1 MVLDTSAAPPESTST
16 APLVVR
22 ATDCCPNCG
31 KWGAFEPL
39 GDYRGGLAG
48 FSSCGKCSWIRL
60 EQSHKPRT
68 LPLALHDG
76 SPRWLSSVVM
86 PWHEAAA
93 KPHVWGA
100 QRQRPSRAD
109 SKAWSTTPIQDPDG
123 MLPPRRRKARGV
135 PATARSSMSDPFRE
149 YMLPP
154 PATARPSTTN
164 PHTKTESGVSFADDA
179 SSRLRTAPAGA
190 LVAGSPLRMA
200 PTSDDASGGSA
211 GTTLAGSDAAASSS
225 PISSSWSACQPMPSN
240 FFCSRGGLLLPE
252 ERGGP
257 ELAYAPFRKITDIGG
272 GVLPHPPST
281 PLPFTREWSAS
292 TGYRATA
299 GRPTPRPRPPLP
311 TPAPVVSSDDPLVPR
326 AFRSDEAPLLAEES
340 AQLHQRLAKA
350 GVKVSSVGPLGPFRQ
365 GAQSVDAALFTPEE
379 RRMRSN
385 LRGARDRD
393 MYTPFKVVGN
403 IHIDSIGFVYLP
415 PAPKPESWR
424 TDDAS
429 MTGVAPPTTGAMA
442 MAMGKAKAMG
452 KGWGAASLAT
462 ALAVS
467 WVPPKPKKVYTE
479 EELQRLEEERQARL
493 QEEKAAEE
501 ERIKE
506 EGLVNQWQASI
517 PPNIQDAFN
526 TFDRDR
532 SGLMDVS
539 ELHAALR
546 LLGVQASEAQA
557 RAALRR
563 YDVTSVD
570 RLLDIFEF
578 DHLVRDLSTLQGGS
592 GHSAL
597 HTLTPETP
605 LHVPVPRKPGL
616 APAAALPVAEP
627 APIPTNKG
635 APMPAPSRPQTA
647 AHSLEQPTIHNPIHQ
662 GASPTTQTNA
672 PEAQAREPQARE
684 PQAQALSDS
693 RREPSTQSDAP
704 PPEVAWLPPL
714 SASERAI
721 DEERNA
727 ALASDDLERLRSLRG
742 AFKEDLRV
750 KADLMYD
757 LRTREDHIVEGTN
770 VNEEA
775 DDDEATAVD
784 DTDIG
789 PYMVT
794 VLEDRRGRQS
804 TFLRA
809 TDGGVAGGSRG
820 RALAE
825 WPKRKR

>member
-1 MVLDTSAAPPESTST
+1 M
-16 APLVVR
+16 
-22 ATDCCPNCG
+22 
-31 KWGAFEPL
+31 
-39 GDYRGGLAG
+39 
-48 FSSCGKCSWIRL
+48 
-60 EQSHKPRT
+60 
-68 LPLALHDG
+68 
-76 SPRWLSSVVM
+76 
-86 PWHEAAA
+86 
-93 KPHVWGA
+93 
-100 QRQRPSRAD
+100 
-109 SKAWSTTPIQDPDG
+109 
-123 MLPPRRRKARGV
+123 
-135 PATARSSMSDPFRE
+135 
-149 YMLPP
+149 
-154 PATARPSTTN
+154 
-164 PHTKTESGVSFADDA
+164 
-179 SSRLRTAPAGA
+179 
-190 LVAGSPLRMA
+190 
-200 PTSDDASGGSA
+200 
-211 GTTLAGSDAAASSS
+211 
-225 PISSSWSACQPMPSN
+225 
-240 FFCSRGGLLLPE
+240 
-252 ERGGP
+252 
-257 ELAYAPFRKITDIGG
+257 AYAPFRKITDVGG
-272 GVLPHPPST
+272 GLSPHPPST
-281 PLPFTREWSAS
+281 PLPFTREWTAS
-292 TGYRATA
+292 TGYRAPA

-311 TPAPVVSSDDPLVPR
+311 TPAPVVASDDPLEPR

-385 LRGARDRD
+385 LRGDRDRD

-415 PAPKPESWR
+415 PAPKLELRS
-424 TDDAS
+424 DDAS
-429 MTGVAPPTTGAMA
+429 SIGVAPTTTGAMAMA

-452 KGWGAASLAT
+452 KGWGAA

-479 EELQRLEEERQARL
+479 EELQKLEEERQARL

-506 EGLVNQWQASI
+506 EVLVDQWQASI

-526 TFDRDR
+526 MFDRDR
-532 SGLMDVS
+532 SGFIDVS

-546 LLGVQASEAQA
+546 LLGTHASEAQA

-563 YDVTSVD
+563 YDITSVD

-578 DHLVRDLSTLQGGS
+578 DRLVRDLSTLQGGS
-592 GHSAL
+592 DHAAL
-597 HTLTPETP
+597 HALTPENP
-605 LHVPVPRKPGL
+605 LQVPVTVPPRPVEDHTPGTSL
-616 APAAALPVAEP
+616 KVLVPRQPGPAPAAALPAAQP

-635 APMPAPSRPQTA
+635 APMHAPSRPPTA
-647 AHSLEQPTIHNPIHQ
+647 AS
-662 GASPTTQTNA
+662 TQMNA
-672 PEAQAREPQARE
+672 PVAQARQPQARE
-684 PQAQALSDS
+684 PQAQTHSDS
-693 RREPSTQSDAP
+693 RREPLTQSDAP
-704 PPEVAWLPPL
+704 PSEEAWLPPL

-742 AFKEDLRV
+742 AFTEDLRV

-757 LRTREDHIVEGTN
+757 LRTREDHIVDGTN

-784 DTDIG
+784 DTDFG